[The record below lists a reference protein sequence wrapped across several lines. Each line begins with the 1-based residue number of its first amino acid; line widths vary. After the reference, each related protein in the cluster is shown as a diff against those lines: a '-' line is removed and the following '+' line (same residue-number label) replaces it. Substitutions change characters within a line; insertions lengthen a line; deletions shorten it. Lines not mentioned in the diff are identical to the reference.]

1 MQVFFGAQ
9 AMSDLPW
16 SVSEI
21 DQRRRRILKAAA
33 LAAGVA
39 AFGGATRVWASASG
53 IPAVDRDTLVVGLD
67 KGFANLN
74 GVVAVTSDS
83 DRYTLLVF
91 DRLFGFDKVGNLQ
104 PGLARSVEISPDGL
118 SYTYRLREGV
128 KFHNGAVLTA
138 QDVKFTMAF
147 ALDPLNKS
155 SRRAF
160 FAPYVDGVDVLDPL
174 TVRFRLKSPDGAF
187 QNKLAGY
194 LPIITANYGSTQSA
208 VEFFARTPVATGAFR
223 VVSLSADGTQLE
235 LERFEGYWGKRPE
248 IRRIVFRTIKDESN
262 RLNALLAGEID
273 VVVGVPPQS
282 VAALNASS
290 GLSAISNPVAS
301 PLIIRPYTSNP
312 ALPLSHREVRQ
323 ALNYAIDKDAII
335 KTVQYGIGDSL
346 ASGISRYYPYG
357 ADLSIKPYPY
367 DPAKARALLTAAG
380 FPEGFSTK
388 LQFPADYPKGITEA
402 IAAYWGQVGVKTEI
416 QLLDYPTFVLWNDTR
431 RTTPMTV
438 QQGANAI
445 YDPVHTVGG
454 LYVKSGAW
462 SDYSNPEVERLFAEV
477 APIVDTRIRGD
488 IFQRIG
494 RILHDDAAAIFL
506 SEIHRIYA
514 RKRSLEWTPTQGTA
528 ALNFLNARW
537 V

>member
-1 MQVFFGAQ
+1 MG
-9 AMSDLPW
+9 DLPL
-16 SVSEI
+16 VFSEI
-21 DQRRRRILKAAA
+21 DVRRRGILKAAA
-33 LAAGVA
+33 LVAGVA
-39 AFGGATRVWASASG
+39 AFGGATQVWASSSDT
-53 IPAVDRDTLVVGLD
+53 PALDKDTLVVGLD

-74 GVVAVTSDS
+74 AVVAVTSDS

-91 DRLFGFDKVGNLQ
+91 DRLFAFDKIGNLQ
-104 PGLARSVEISPDGL
+104 PSLATSVEISPDGL
-118 SYTYRLREGV
+118 AYTYRLREGV
-128 KFHNGAVLTA
+128 KFHNGSALTA
-138 QDVKFTMAF
+138 DDVKFTMAF
-147 ALDPLNKS
+147 ALDPLTKS
-155 SRRAF
+155 SRQAF
-160 FAPYVDGVDVLDPL
+160 FAPYVEGIDVLDPL

-194 LPIITANYGSTQSA
+194 LPIITGNYGSLEPA
-208 VEFFARTPVATGAFR
+208 VEFFARTPVATGAYR
-223 VVSLSADGTQLE
+223 VRSFSADGTQLE

-282 VAALNASS
+282 FAALNAGT
-290 GLSAISNPVAS
+290 GLTAIANPVAS
-301 PLIIRPYTSNP
+301 PLIIRPYTRDP
-312 ALPLSHREVRQ
+312 ALPLSHRDVRQ

-357 ADLSIKPYPY
+357 ADPSIKPYPF
-367 DPAKARALLTAAG
+367 DPVRARALLAAAG
-380 FPEGFSTK
+380 FPNGFSTK
-388 LQFPADYPKGITEA
+388 LLCPNDYPKGITEA
-402 IAAYWGQVGVKTEI
+402 IAAYWAQAGVKTEI

-445 YDPVHTVGG
+445 YDPVHTVGE

-462 SDYSNPEVERLFAEV
+462 SDYSNPQVERLFAEV
-477 APIVDTRIRGD
+477 SPIVDTRRRGE
-488 IFQRIG
+488 IFQRTG
-494 RILHDDAAAIFL
+494 RILHDNAAAIFL

-514 RKRSLEWTPTQGTA
+514 RKRSLEWVPTQGTA
-528 ALNFLNARW
+528 ALNFRDARW